1 MTLFKYILKRLLWAA
16 IVLLFV
22 SLFSFLIIQLPPGD
36 FLTSYL
42 ARMEKA
48 GLSLDG
54 ETMAALRHGYG
65 LDRPFL
71 AQYGHW
77 FWNFLRGDMGVSFLY
92 AQRVDVLIA
101 ERLPATVL
109 LTLISML
116 IIYGISIPVGIYAAR
131 RQYSIGDFAAAVLG
145 FIGMATPSFLLALV
159 LMWLAYRYF
168 GVSLGGLQSP
178 QYVEQPMSWAK
189 FADVLKHLPVP
200 IIVISLAGT
209 ASLIRTMRGTLL
221 DELGTQYVVTAR
233 AKGMSERRLI
243 RKYPVRAALNPI
255 VSSGAW
261 ILPDLFSGETITAI
275 VLGLPIIGPLLY
287 RALLGEDM
295 FLAAGCVMI
304 ISALTVLGILI
315 TDILLAFLD
324 PRIRYDSSSKDFR

>member
-1 MTLFKYILKRLLWAA
+1 MPLLRYILKRLLWAA
-16 IVLLFV
+16 VVLLFV
-22 SLFSFLIIQLPPGD
+22 SFFSFLIIQLPPGD

-48 GLSLDG
+48 GMSLDN

-71 AQYGHW
+71 AQYAHW
-77 FWNFLRGDMGVSFLY
+77 IWNFVRGDMGVSFLY

-116 IIYGISIPVGIYAAR
+116 IIYGVSIPIGIYAAR
-131 RQYSIGDFAAAVLG
+131 HQYSFGDFAAAVFG

-159 LMWLAYRYF
+159 LMWLAYTGF

-178 QYVEQPMSWAK
+178 AYVGQPMSWAK
-189 FADVLKHLPVP
+189 IADILKHLPVP
-200 IIVISLAGT
+200 IVVISVAGT
-209 ASLIRTMRGTLL
+209 ANLIRTMRGTLL
-221 DELGTQYVVTAR
+221 DELGRQYVTTAR
-233 AKGMSERRLI
+233 AKGMAEGKLI
-243 RKYPVRAALNPI
+243 RKYPVRAAMNPI
-255 VSSGAW
+255 ISSAAW
-261 ILPDLFSGETITAI
+261 VLPDLFSGETITAI

-304 ISALTVLGILI
+304 ISVLTVLGILI
-315 TDILLAFLD
+315 SDILLALID
-324 PRIRYDSSSKDFR
+324 PRIRYN